1 MGDRKKIT
9 QLLVGRNGE
18 HLFRMGQAFV
28 IVPLCMAIPLRFSIF
43 ISLGILIISE
53 YLRSDFAHAE
63 DNGYRRQGKGE
74 QGR

>member
-9 QLLVGRNGE
+9 MLLVGRNGE

-43 ISLGILIISE
+43 ISLGILILSE
-53 YLRSDFAHAE
+53 YLRSDFVHVE
-63 DNGYRRQGKGE
+63 TEGLRRQGESEAK
-74 QGR
+74 R